1 MLLAPN
7 DFLCVHDM
15 KTTLLCKNPLISN
28 TPHTFD
34 VTYTMYFN
42 KSYVR
47 SGWRWY
53 DKQMGNMKRSIL
65 SVRNVGFNGTIHVL
79 LGGEQRSNT
88 LLSLQRMNV
97 NITFLNHLCFPPPIW
112 SSISGLVPLHNLKK
126 SCILKRDALLLFSPH
141 YIRDKSKA
149 ETCFMYFCKRCVF
162 QSVPRILRQSEGCV

>member
-7 DFLCVHDM
+7 DFLCVRDM
-15 KTTLLCKNPLISN
+15 KTTLLCKTPLISN

-53 DKQMGNMKRSIL
+53 DKQMANMKRSIL

-97 NITFLNHLCFPPPIW
+97 NITFLNHLCFPPPVW
-112 SSISGLVPLHNLKK
+112 SSMFHLATFQKNM
-126 SCILKRDALLLFSPH
+126 CTCLLGT
-141 YIRDKSKA
+141 K
-149 ETCFMYFCKRCVF
+149 
-162 QSVPRILRQSEGCV
+162 